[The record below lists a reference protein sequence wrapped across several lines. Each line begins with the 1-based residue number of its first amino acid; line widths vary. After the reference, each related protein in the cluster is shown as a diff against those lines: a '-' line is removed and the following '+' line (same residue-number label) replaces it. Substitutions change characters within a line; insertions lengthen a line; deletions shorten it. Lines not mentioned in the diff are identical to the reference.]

1 MGRLECISWTIFLL
15 FFYFFQQQTVVA
27 VLNTVI
33 ISCLIKNTTIIWTFE
48 IVSYAF
54 ITASTEL
61 FVGSVGSS
69 FQTTSHS
76 SRYTLA
82 HLQKQSLDWKGW
94 LAHQTYW
101 PFITAWCFN
110 RRHAPFLLPS
120 INCCVIDFSVI
131 FQRCRKDS
139 GFDIGALW
147 KFKLRLHTDAPLCQ
161 NVVFRSV
168 FAHISRNSAVA
179 EIKIPFLYYS
189 LCLYS

>member
-1 MGRLECISWTIFLL
+1 MGRLECISWSILL

-27 VLNTVI
+27 ALNKVI
-33 ISCLIKNTTIIWTFE
+33 TSCLIKNINIIWTFE

-82 HLQKQSLDWKGW
+82 HLQKQRLDWKGW

-101 PFITAWCFN
+101 PFITVWCFH

-120 INCCVIDFSVI
+120 INCYVIDFSVI
-131 FQRCRKDS
+131 FQRCQKDV

-147 KFKLRLHTDAPLCQ
+147 KFKLHFHTDASLCL
-161 NVVFRSV
+161 NVVFCSV
-168 FAHISRNSAVA
+168 CMHFI
-179 EIKIPFLYYS
+179 
-189 LCLYS
+189 

>member
-1 MGRLECISWTIFLL
+1 M
-15 FFYFFQQQTVVA
+15 VK
-27 VLNTVI
+27 LNKVI
-33 ISCLIKNTTIIWTFE
+33 ISCLIKNITIIWTFG

-54 ITASTEL
+54 NTASTEL

-82 HLQKQSLDWKGW
+82 HLQKQRRGWKGR

-110 RRHAPFLLPS
+110 RRHALSLLPS

-131 FQRCRKDS
+131 FQRCWKDS
-139 GFDIGALW
+139 GFDTGALW
-147 KFKLRLHTDAPLCQ
+147 KFELHLHTDAAVCQ
-161 NVVFRSV
+161 NMVFSSV
-168 FAHISRNSAVA
+168 FACISRKSVVA
-179 EIKIPFLYYS
+179 EIKIPFHYYS
-189 LCLYS
+189 LCVFS